1 MRLECSQ
8 FEHIEELM
16 DSESHRIYK
25 ILEEISVDESITQ
38 RKLSRKLGIALG
50 LTNLYLKRM
59 IKKGYIM
66 VKAMPRNRIVYN
78 LTPKGITEKGLLTL
92 EYMKYSFNYYREF
105 RERIRKAFQQASEN
119 GVKKLVF
126 YGAGEVGE
134 LAYLTLQENGMEL
147 AGVVDD
153 FKVGKDFFGKKVAGI
168 ESLKNLDFDRVLITA
183 LSSKEE
189 IYKRLVNSGIHEE
202 KIILF

>member
-1 MRLECSQ
+1 
-8 FEHIEELM
+8 M

-25 ILEEISVDESITQ
+25 ILEEISEDDSITQ
-38 RKLSRKLGIALG
+38 RRLSQKLGIALG
-50 LTNLYLKRM
+50 LTNLYVKRL

-66 VKAMPRNRIVYN
+66 VKTMPRNRIAYN
-78 LTPKGITEKGLLTL
+78 LTPKGIAEKGKLTL

-105 RERIRKAFQQASEN
+105 RERIRKAFQEASKN

-147 AGVVDD
+147 VGVVDD

-168 ESLKNLDFDRVLITA
+168 EALKEFEFDRIFITA
-183 LSSKEE
+183 LSSKED
-189 IYKRLVNSGIHEE
+189 IYQKLIREGVPED
-202 KIILF
+202 KVILI

>member
-1 MRLECSQ
+1 
-8 FEHIEELM
+8 M

-25 ILEEISVDESITQ
+25 ILEEISADDSITQ
-38 RKLSRKLGIALG
+38 RRLSQKLGIALG
-50 LTNLYLKRM
+50 LTNLYIKRL

-66 VKAMPRNRIVYN
+66 VKTMPRNRIIYN
-78 LTPKGITEKGLLTL
+78 LTPKGIAEKGKLTF
-92 EYMKYSFNYYREF
+92 EYMKYSFNFYREF
-105 RERIRKAFQQASEN
+105 RERIRQAFQQASKK

-134 LAYLTLQENGMEL
+134 LAYLTLQENGMDL

-153 FKVGKDFFGKKVAGI
+153 FKEGKDFFGKKVQSI
-168 ESLKNLDFDRVLITA
+168 EALKRTEFDRVVITA
-183 LSSKEE
+183 LSSKDE
-189 IYKRLVNSGIHEE
+189 ICQRIINLGIPEE

>member
-1 MRLECSQ
+1 
-8 FEHIEELM
+8 M

-25 ILEEISVDESITQ
+25 ILEEISENDSITQ
-38 RKLSRKLGIALG
+38 RRLSQKLGIALG
-50 LTNLYLKRM
+50 LTNLYIKRL

-78 LTPKGITEKGLLTL
+78 LTPKGITEKGKLTL

-105 RERIRKAFQQASEN
+105 RERIRKAFQEVSKN
-119 GVKKLVF
+119 GVKRLVF

-134 LAYLTLQENGMEL
+134 LAYLTLQENGMDL

-153 FKVGKDFFGKKVAGI
+153 FKEGKDFFGKKVAGI
-168 ESLKNLDFDRVLITA
+168 ESLRSLEFDRVLITA

-189 IYKRLVNSGIHEE
+189 IYQRLVNAGIPKE

>member
-1 MRLECSQ
+1 
-8 FEHIEELM
+8 M

-25 ILEEISVDESITQ
+25 ILEEISEDDSITQ
-38 RKLSRKLGIALG
+38 RRLSQKLGIALG
-50 LTNLYLKRM
+50 LTNLYVKRL

-66 VKAMPRNRIVYN
+66 VKAMPRNRIAYN
-78 LTPKGITEKGLLTL
+78 LTPKGIAEKGKLTL

-105 RERIRKAFQQASEN
+105 RERIRKAFQEASKN
-119 GVKKLVF
+119 GVKRLVF

-147 AGVVDD
+147 VGVVDD

-168 ESLKNLDFDRVLITA
+168 EALKELEFDRIFITA
-183 LSSKEE
+183 LSSKED
-189 IYKRLVNSGIHEE
+189 IYQKLIREGVPEDKVIF
-202 KIILF
+202 I

>member
-1 MRLECSQ
+1 
-8 FEHIEELM
+8 M

-25 ILEEISVDESITQ
+25 ILEEISEDDSITQ
-38 RKLSRKLGIALG
+38 RILSQKLGIALG
-50 LTNLYLKRM
+50 LTNLYIKRL

-66 VKAMPRNRIVYN
+66 VKAMPRNRIAYN
-78 LTPKGITEKGLLTL
+78 LTPKGIAEKGKLTL

-105 RERIRKAFQQASEN
+105 RERMRKTFLRESKN

-134 LAYLTLQENGMEL
+134 LAYLTLQENGMDL

-153 FKVGKDFFGKKVAGI
+153 FKEGKDFFGKKVAGI
-168 ESLKNLDFDRVLITA
+168 EALKELEFDRIFITA
-183 LSSKEE
+183 LSSKED
-189 IYKRLVNSGIHEE
+189 IYQKLIREGVPED
-202 KIILF
+202 KVILI

>member
-1 MRLECSQ
+1 
-8 FEHIEELM
+8 M

-25 ILEEISVDESITQ
+25 ILEEISEDDSITQ
-38 RKLSRKLGIALG
+38 RRLSQKLGIALG
-50 LTNLYLKRM
+50 LTNLYVKRL

-66 VKAMPRNRIVYN
+66 VKTMPRNRIAYN
-78 LTPKGITEKGLLTL
+78 LTPKGIAEKGVLTL

-105 RERIRKAFQQASEN
+105 RERIRKAFQEASKN

-153 FKVGKDFFGKKVAGI
+153 LKEGKDFFGRKVAGI
-168 ESLKNLDFDRVLITA
+168 EALKEFEFDRIFITA
-183 LSSKEE
+183 LSSKEN
-189 IYKRLVNSGIHEE
+189 IYQKLIREGVPED
-202 KIILF
+202 KIILI

>member
-1 MRLECSQ
+1 
-8 FEHIEELM
+8 M

-25 ILEEISVDESITQ
+25 ILEEISENDSITQ
-38 RKLSRKLGIALG
+38 RRLSQKLGIALG
-50 LTNLYLKRM
+50 LTNLYIKRL

-78 LTPKGITEKGLLTL
+78 LTPKGITEKGKLTL

-105 RERIRKAFQQASEN
+105 RERIRKAFQEVSKN
-119 GVKKLVF
+119 GVKRLVF

-134 LAYLTLQENGMEL
+134 LAYLTLQENGMDL

-153 FKVGKDFFGKKVAGI
+153 FKEGKDFFGKKVEGVEA
-168 ESLKNLDFDRVLITA
+168 LKRTEFDRVVITA
-183 LSSKEE
+183 LSSKDE
-189 IYKRLVNSGIHEE
+189 ICQKIINIGIPEE